1 MGAVEEVAAELR
13 GRIMAG
19 ELRPGTRVRLEEVA
33 GRLGLS
39 ITPVREALL
48 VLRGEDMVELEPN
61 RGYVVAP
68 LSRQDVGDLF
78 QIQAGIAG
86 EMAARVAARI
96 TAAGLDELVAADRAL
111 GRARRPAEIEQREH
125 EFHRLVNRQADSRK
139 LHWFL
144 HPATRSA
151 PPPAEP
157 PDRDGLRRAHKEL
170 LAAFAARDTEAAR
183 ALTIRHLTEDADRR
197 LRALDELGVWAVER
211 RRRGS
216 GREQAGQ
223 TGAG

>member
-33 GRLGLS
+33 GRLGIS
-39 ITPVREALL
+39 VTPVREALL
-48 VLRGEDMVELEPN
+48 ILRGEDMVELEPN

-68 LSRQDVGDLF
+68 LSRQDVCDLF

-86 EMAARVAARI
+86 ELAARVAARI
-96 TAAGLDELVAADRAL
+96 TPAALDELVSADRAL

-125 EFHRLVNRQADSRK
+125 EFHRLVNGQADSRK
-139 LHWFL
+139 LTWFL

-151 PPPAEP
+151 PAPADP

-183 ALTIRHLTEDADRR
+183 ALTIRHLTADADRQVR
-197 LRALDELGVWAVER
+197 NLDERGVWTGER
-211 RRRGS
+211 RRRPG
-216 GREQAGQ
+216 
-223 TGAG
+223 